1 MDDVKGD
8 LDRYSTRARD
18 KAEDTYREGKEKGR
32 GVWGSIQDF
41 FGMLS
46 QAAAL
51 LVGCLLMNMSV
62 VGWCQGCMEVYAG
75 PNSIPSCLHGTEL
88 CAMPACMAC
97 MSNAHSCRQ
106 VCHRLCLHIHLKAAF
121 S

>member
-1 MDDVKGD
+1 MSCRAQHYGQEARSVSPADQQVDDVKGD

-46 QAAAL
+46 HAAAL

-62 VGWCQGCMEVYAG
+62 VGWCQGCREMHAD
-75 PNSIPSCLHGTEL
+75 PTSISSCFPW
-88 CAMPACMAC
+88 A
-97 MSNAHSCRQ
+97 
-106 VCHRLCLHIHLKAAF
+106 
-121 S
+121 

>member
-41 FGMLS
+41 FGTLS
-46 QAAAL
+46 RAAAFP
-51 LVGCLLMNMSV
+51 VACLLMNTSV
-62 VGWCQGCMEVYAG
+62 A
-75 PNSIPSCLHGTEL
+75 
-88 CAMPACMAC
+88 
-97 MSNAHSCRQ
+97 
-106 VCHRLCLHIHLKAAF
+106 
-121 S
+121 

>member
-41 FGMLS
+41 FGTFTC
-46 QAAAL
+46 AAAL
-51 LVGCLLMNMSV
+51 LVGCLLLNMSL
-62 VGWCQGCMEVYAG
+62 VGLCQGHRDVYAD
-75 PNSIPSCLHGTEL
+75 PTSMSSCFPWVDS
-88 CAMPACMAC
+88 CAT
-97 MSNAHSCRQ
+97 
-106 VCHRLCLHIHLKAAF
+106 
-121 S
+121 

>member
-1 MDDVKGD
+1 MSCRAQHYGQEARSVSPADQQVDDVKGD

-41 FGMLS
+41 FGTFS
-46 QAAAL
+46 CAAAL

-62 VGWCQGCMEVYAG
+62 V
-75 PNSIPSCLHGTEL
+75 
-88 CAMPACMAC
+88 
-97 MSNAHSCRQ
+97 R
-106 VCHRLCLHIHLKAAF
+106 
-121 S
+121 